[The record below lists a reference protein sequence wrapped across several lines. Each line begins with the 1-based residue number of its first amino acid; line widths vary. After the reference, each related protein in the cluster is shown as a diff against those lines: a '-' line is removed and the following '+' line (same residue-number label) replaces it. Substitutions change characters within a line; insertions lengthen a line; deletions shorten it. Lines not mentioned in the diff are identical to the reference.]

1 MSRPSV
7 GAAAGVQWTPGG
19 RTAGCGR
26 PGSNRAALRGSAA
39 LGDLGGRYWVRTS
52 DLFGVNNR
60 AALRGSAAPGD
71 LGGRYRVR
79 TSDLFGA
86 NNRAALRGSA
96 ALGDLGGRYWVR
108 TSDLFGV
115 NEARYHCANR
125 PEIGGQVIAALPR
138 GPGTVTPKRPCR
150 I

>member
-52 DLFGVNNR
+52 DLFGVN
-60 AALRGSAAPGD
+60 
-71 LGGRYRVR
+71 
-79 TSDLFGA
+79 
-86 NNRAALRGSA
+86 
-96 ALGDLGGRYWVR
+96 
-108 TSDLFGV
+108 
-115 NEARYHCANR
+115 EARYHCANR
-125 PEIGGQVIAALPR
+125 PSSPEPYPIVRPGPESGSGVGTDGAVLSLAAAGLD
-138 GPGTVTPKRPCR
+138 V
-150 I
+150 